1 MTIGIRAARWGA
13 TAALIAL
20 TAACFAAPAPAPE
33 PEPDPTTSTGGTV
46 DPEPGPRVLTPVLRL
61 PDGRAAV
68 VPGTDAVA
76 LAAGTARSLYAS
88 APLVV
93 VAPAGD
99 TAAQLEAAAVAVAAG
114 VPLLLAVPVPQGVP
128 APAEPAATIAALG
141 AEVVLGVGYGLDPT
155 AVGHEVV
162 ALADA
167 AAQTGTTPSAT
178 PADLAAVAE
187 LDRPTVGPRAGTTLG
202 ADLLGEAGPIEGS
215 LVLTTGDRAAVA
227 AVATARAAGVPVAVT
242 PGDPRS
248 TDDVIALIAEAEP
261 RHTIGLGADFG
272 DADLL
277 AARLATASGGHLLP
291 GGGQLVFHDKAYVA
305 MYGSPGIPAL
315 GVLGE
320 QDVAGAVQRVRELAA
335 PYQEMTDLT
344 VVPTF
349 EIIASIASA
358 GPGEDGTYS
367 WKLDPEALRPWI
379 ETAAAEGVYVV
390 LDLQPGRQDFVTQA
404 KHYESLLL
412 YPNVGLAL
420 DPEWRL
426 EPHQVHLRQIGHVGI
441 DEVNAV
447 ADYLAGLTREHGLP
461 QKMLVLHQFML
472 RMIDGRER
480 LTSHD
485 ELAMV
490 IHVDGQGS
498 QGAKAGTWAAIRE
511 GAPAGVHWGWKNF
524 YDEDVPMLDPAGTY
538 QVVPRPDLVTYQ

>member
-1 MTIGIRAARWGA
+1 MTNGARTVRWGA
-13 TAALIAL
+13 TAALVAL
-20 TAACFAAPAPAPE
+20 TAACFAAPAPSPAPESPSTSVATPAPE
-33 PEPDPTTSTGGTV
+33 PEPV
-46 DPEPGPRVLTPVLRL
+46 VLTPGVTV
-61 PDGRAAV
+61 PEAVATV

-76 LAAGTARSLYAS
+76 LAAGTARTLFTS
-88 APLVV
+88 APVVV

-99 TAAQLEAAAVAVAAG
+99 AGAQLEAAAVAVAAG
-114 VPLLLAVPVPQGVP
+114 APLLLAAPVPQGVP
-128 APAEPAATIAALG
+128 APPEPAATIAALG
-141 AEVVLGVGYGLDPT
+141 AEVVLGVGPGLDAA
-155 AVGHEVV
+155 AVGHAVV
-162 ALADA
+162 PVTGA
-167 AAQTGTTPSAT
+167 ATQIGTAPAAT
-178 PADLAAVAE
+178 PADLAAVTE
-187 LDRPTVGPRAGTTLG
+187 LGRPTVGPRADTVLG
-202 ADLLGEAGPIEGS
+202 PDLLGEAETPAGA
-215 LVLTTGDRAAVA
+215 LVLTTGERTAVA
-227 AVATARAAGVPVAVT
+227 AVATARAAGVPVVVT
-242 PGDPRS
+242 PGDPRA
-248 TDDVIALIAEAEP
+248 TDAAITAIAAAAP
-261 RHTIGLGADFG
+261 RHTVALGAAFG
-272 DADLL
+272 TADLL
-277 AARLATASGGHLLP
+277 AGRIATAGGGHLLP

-305 MYGSPGIPAL
+305 VYGSPGIPAL

-320 QDVAGAVQRVRELAA
+320 QDVTGAVQRVRDLAV
-335 PYQEMTDLT
+335 PYQELTDLT

-358 GPGEDGTYS
+358 GAGEDGTYS
-367 WKLDPEALRPWI
+367 WKLDPESLRPWI

-404 KHYESLLL
+404 RYYESLLL

-426 EPHQVHLRQIGHVGI
+426 EPDQVHLRQIGHVGI

-480 LTSHD
+480 LAGHD

-524 YDEDVPMLDPAGTY
+524 YDEDVPMLDPVGTY